1 MQTQSKPHEIT
12 THAKAP
18 SPRLLLI
25 ALLASLS
32 GCASQSPPSG
42 FDPTLVDV
50 AAQERIKMHE
60 NYKPLAMP
68 RVLMKPPQKSG
79 YYSSR
84 AEQSFKTWRE
94 KLMSLGT
101 K

>member
-1 MQTQSKPHEIT
+1 
-12 THAKAP
+12 
-18 SPRLLLI
+18 
-25 ALLASLS
+25 LS
-32 GCASQSPPSG
+32 GCASQSPPQLDQG
-42 FDPTLVDV
+42 LVDV

-60 NYKPLAMP
+60 TYKPLAMP
-68 RVLMKPPQKSG
+68 RELMKPPQESG